1 MPFGCRVRSG
11 SGSASLESRP
21 MPTPQEIELLTRG
34 VLWGAFAL
42 SVVLGAIM
50 HRTRYCT
57 MGAIADVLATGDT
70 TRLRQWVLAAGV
82 AIIGFGALAS
92 GGWVRVADSVYGG
105 PVWFWLSA
113 MSGGL
118 MFGAGMVLASGCG
131 ARTLV
136 RMGGGSLKSLVVFV
150 VMGIAAYAT
159 LRGITAVA
167 RDVTVDRVTV
177 AFDGPAT
184 LGYLAASAADWP
196 LGASMLGM
204 ALLLGLPLVVWA
216 LVGRG
221 FLTGSNLL
229 AGLGVGGVIVAMW
242 WLSGHYGHV
251 AEHPATLEPA
261 YLATRSGRMEAV
273 TFTGPLAHAI
283 DWVIF
288 FSDRSQRLSL
298 GVASV
303 AGVVMGAALHALITR
318 QFRWEGF
325 RTTEDLANHLIGAVL
340 MGVGGVTALGC
351 TFGQG
356 LSGLSN
362 LSLTSF
368 TAVAGI
374 VAGAVL
380 ALKFQAWR
388 LERSS

>member
-1 MPFGCRVRSG
+1 
-11 SGSASLESRP
+11 
-21 MPTPQEIELLTRG
+21 MPTQQDIDLLARS

-42 SVVLGAIM
+42 SVLLGAIM

-57 MGAIADVLATGDT
+57 MGAIADLLATGDA

-82 AIIGFGALAS
+82 ATIGFGVLAW
-92 GGWVRVADSVYGG
+92 GGWGRAADSLYAGAT
-105 PVWFWLSA
+105 WYWLSA
-113 MSGGL
+113 LVGGL
-118 MFGAGMVLASGCG
+118 LFGVGMVLSSGCG

-136 RMGGGSLKSLVVFV
+136 RLGGGSLKALVVFV
-150 VMGIAAYAT
+150 VMGLAAYAT
-159 LRGITAVA
+159 LRGITAVV
-167 RDVTVDRVTV
+167 RDVTVDKV
-177 AFDGPAT
+177 AITFDTPAT
-184 LGYLAASAADWP
+184 LGHLAAATAGWP
-196 LGASMLGM
+196 LGASLLGM
-204 ALLLGLPLVVWA
+204 ALLVGVPLVAWA

-221 FLTGSNLL
+221 FVTGHNLL

-242 WLSGHYGHV
+242 WLSGHVGHV
-251 AEHPATLEPA
+251 AEHPATLEEA

-283 DWVIF
+283 DWLIF

-303 AGVVMGAALHALITR
+303 AGVVVGAAGHALATR

-325 RTTEDLANHLIGAVL
+325 RTTEDLANHLVGAVL

-362 LSLTSF
+362 LSLTGF
-368 TAVAGI
+368 TAVAAI
-374 VAGAVL
+374 AAGAVL
-380 ALKFQAWR
+380 ALKYQSWR
-388 LERSS
+388 LERLL

>member
-1 MPFGCRVRSG
+1 
-11 SGSASLESRP
+11 
-21 MPTPQEIELLTRG
+21 MPTTQEIDGLARG

-42 SVVLGAIM
+42 SVLLGAVM

-57 MGAIADVLATGDT
+57 MGAIADVLAAGDA

-82 AIIGFGALAS
+82 AIVGFGVLAW
-92 GGWVRVADSVYGG
+92 GGWVRPADSLYATAA
-105 PVWFWLSA
+105 WAWLSA
-113 MSGGL
+113 LVGGL
-118 MFGAGMVLASGCG
+118 LFGVGMVLSSGCG

-136 RMGGGSLKSLVVFV
+136 RMGAGSLKSLVVFL
-150 VMGIAAYAT
+150 VMGLAAYAT

-167 RDVTVDRVTV
+167 RNATVDKAAIT
-177 AFDGPAT
+177 FDGPAT
-184 LGYLAASAADWP
+184 LGYLVASAGGWP
-196 LGASMLGM
+196 LGASMLGA
-204 ALLLGLPLVVWA
+204 ALLVGVPLVAWA
-216 LVGRG
+216 LAGRG
-221 FLTGSNLL
+221 FITGTNLL

-242 WLSGHYGHV
+242 WLSGHVGYV
-251 AEHPATLEPA
+251 AEHPETLEAA

-273 TFTGPLAHAI
+273 TFTGPLAHSI
-283 DWVIF
+283 DWLIF
-288 FSDRSQRLSL
+288 FSDRGQRLSL

-303 AGVVMGAALHALITR
+303 AGVVVGATLHALATR

-325 RTTEDLANHLIGAVL
+325 RTTEDLANHLVGAVL

-368 TAVAGI
+368 TAVAAI
-374 VAGAVL
+374 AAGAVL
-380 ALKFQAWR
+380 ALKYQSWR
-388 LERSS
+388 LDRSS